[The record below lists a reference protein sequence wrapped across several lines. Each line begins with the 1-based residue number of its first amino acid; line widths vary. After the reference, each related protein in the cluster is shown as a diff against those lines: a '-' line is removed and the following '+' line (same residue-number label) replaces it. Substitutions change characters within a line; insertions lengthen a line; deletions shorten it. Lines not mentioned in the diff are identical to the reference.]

1 MNESLYRL
9 DKITKFYKDK
19 NYLINVLEECDF
31 DIKCGD
37 MIAITGKS
45 GSGKS
50 TLLHIMGLL
59 DSPNSG
65 NLYFR
70 EKEISAIGRNV
81 EAFRN
86 KHIGFVFQFHYL
98 LADFTAVENIALP
111 MVIAGHSWTKAKD
124 RAKELMKELGLADRL
139 GHFPNMLSG
148 GEQQRVAVARA
159 LINQPDLIIAD
170 EPTGNLDK
178 NHSDEIVEI
187 FTRLNKEKGQT
198 IVIATHD
205 LEIANRMQWHYRLD
219 EEKHCL
225 DAKLILEL

>member
-1 MNESLYRL
+1 MSEVLYRL
-9 DKITKFYKDK
+9 DKICKIYKDK
-19 NYLINVLEECDF
+19 TYLITVLEDCDF
-31 DIKCGD
+31 DVKYGD

-59 DSPNSG
+59 DKPDSG
-65 NLYFR
+65 NLYFKD
-70 EKEISAIGRNV
+70 KEVSASVRNI

-98 LADFTAVENIALP
+98 LADFSAVENIALP
-111 MVIAGHSWTKAKD
+111 MVIAGQSWSKAKD
-124 RAKELMKELGLADRL
+124 RAKDLMKELDMSNRL
-139 GHFPNMLSG
+139 NHFPNMLSG

-178 NHSDEIVEI
+178 IHSNEIIDI
-187 FTRLNKEKGQT
+187 FSKINKEKEQT
-198 IVIATHD
+198 IIIATHD
-205 LEIANRMQWHYRLD
+205 LEIANQMQWHYRLD
-219 EEKHCL
+219 EERHRLVMYNEC
-225 DAKLILEL
+225 E